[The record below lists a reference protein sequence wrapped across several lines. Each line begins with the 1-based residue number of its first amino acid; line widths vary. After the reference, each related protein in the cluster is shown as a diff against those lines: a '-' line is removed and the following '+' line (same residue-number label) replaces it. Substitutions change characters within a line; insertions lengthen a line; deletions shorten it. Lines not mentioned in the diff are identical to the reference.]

1 MARQVKPWL
10 VALLALTG
18 VRLVLAA
25 ILPLSPDEAYY
36 WVWSRHLQ
44 PGYLDHPPMVAIFIW
59 LGTALVGENALGVR
73 LLGPVTLF
81 IGSWMLARSTE
92 DLFPGRSAGPWAA
105 ALMNAT
111 LFAALGAVTMTPD
124 TPLLFFWVATLW
136 AVARA
141 HRGEDARWWLAA
153 GVFAGAALL
162 SKYTAALLGL
172 GLVLWLFLM
181 PEARRWLRHWQLWA
195 GGALAMALFAPVI
208 FWNAAHEWASFAK
221 QGGRTAE
228 GGAGQSLRW
237 LGELL
242 GGQVAL
248 VTPLVF
254 LFCVAGGFMAARQV
268 WRARDTGAGLLLAL
282 ILPGAAIFLWQ
293 ALGSRVQGNWP
304 AILYPSAAIAA
315 AALLPAA
322 WRRWRIPA
330 LALGFAMAGAA
341 YLQATAA
348 PIPLPRRQD
357 PTLARLGGWDGLAAD
372 LARAARREGAAFIAA
387 EEYGLASG
395 MAFRLPPELRV
406 VAMDPRWRFFALPKP
421 PENSAGLLIRS
432 ERRGE
437 GPPLWPGATP
447 VEGEAGRLIRAR
459 GGQQAEAYRLFRVT
473 TAPGLPPSAV
483 LPQARR

>member
-1 MARQVKPWL
+1 MNPWL
-10 VALLALTG
+10 AALLVLTG
-18 VRLVLAA
+18 LRLVLAA

-44 PGYLDHPPMVAIFIW
+44 PGYLDHPPMVAIFIRF
-59 LGTALVGENALGVR
+59 GTTLLGENALGVR
-73 LLGPVTLF
+73 LLGPVSLF
-81 IGSWMLARSTE
+81 IGSWMLARTAE
-92 DLFPGRSAGPWAA
+92 DLFPGRGAGPWAA

-141 HRGEDARWWLAA
+141 QRSGDAGWWLAA
-153 GVFAGAALL
+153 GVFAGGALL
-162 SKYTAALLGL
+162 SKYTAALLGF
-172 GLVLWLFLM
+172 GLVLWLVLL
-181 PEARRWLRHWQLWA
+181 PEARRWLMRWQLWA
-195 GGALAMALFAPVI
+195 GGVLAVALFAPVI
-208 FWNAAHEWASFAK
+208 FWNATHEWASFAK
-221 QGGRTAE
+221 QGGRTAA

-254 LFCVAGGFMAARQV
+254 LLCVAGTFMAARQV
-268 WRARDTGAGLLLAL
+268 WRARDAGAGLLLAL
-282 ILPGAAIFLWQ
+282 ILPGAAIFALQ

-315 AALLPAA
+315 AALLPAG
-322 WRRWRIPA
+322 WLRLRMPA

-348 PIPLPRRQD
+348 PLALPRRQD

-372 LARAARREGAAFIAA
+372 LARAAAREGVAFIAA

-395 MAFRLPPELRV
+395 IAFRLPPELRI
-406 VAMDPRWRFFALPKP
+406 VAMDPRWRFFTLPEA
-421 PENSAGLLIRS
+421 PENATGLLIRS
-432 ERRGE
+432 ERRGD
-437 GPPLWPGATP
+437 GPPLWPGATLI
-447 VEGEAGRLIRAR
+447 EGDAGRLIRTR
-459 GGQQAEAYRLFRVT
+459 QGQEAEAYRLFRVT
-473 TAPGLPPSAV
+473 TAPGQPPSAV
-483 LPQARR
+483 LPQPRR

>member
-1 MARQVKPWL
+1 VNPWL
-10 VALLALTG
+10 VALVALTLL
-18 VRLVLAA
+18 RLVLAA

-36 WVWSRHLQ
+36 WVWSRNLQ

-59 LGTALVGENALGVR
+59 LGTALLGDNALGVR
-73 LLGPVTLF
+73 LLGPVSLF
-81 IGSWMLARSTE
+81 AGSLMLARTTE
-92 DLFPGRSAGPWAA
+92 DIFPGRGAGPWAA

-141 HRGEDARWWLAA
+141 HRSGDASWWLVA
-153 GVFAGAALL
+153 GCFAGGALL
-162 SKYTAALLGL
+162 SKYTAALLGF
-172 GLVLWLFLM
+172 GLVLWLVLL
-181 PEARRWLRHWQLWA
+181 PEARRWLTRWQLWA
-195 GGALAMALFAPVI
+195 GGALAVALFAPVI

-221 QGGRTAE
+221 QGGRTAA

-254 LFCVAGGFMAARQV
+254 LLCVIGAFMAARQV
-268 WRARDTGAGLLLAL
+268 WRARDAGAGLLLAL

-304 AILYPSAAIAA
+304 AILYPNAAIAA
-315 AALLPAA
+315 AALLPVA
-322 WRRWRIPA
+322 WLRWRIPA

-348 PIPLPRRQD
+348 PLPLPRRQD

-372 LARAARREGAAFIAA
+372 LARAAAREGAGFIAA

-406 VAMDPRWRFFALPKP
+406 VAMDPRWRFFTLPKP
-421 PENSAGLLIRS
+421 PENAQGLLIRS
-432 ERRGE
+432 ERRGD

-447 VEGEAGRLIRAR
+447 IEGEAGRLIRAR
-459 GGQQAEAYRLFRVT
+459 GSQQAEAYRLFRVT
-473 TAPGLPPSAV
+473 SAPGQPPSAV
-483 LPQARR
+483 LPQPRR

>member
-1 MARQVKPWL
+1 VNPWL
-10 VALLALTG
+10 IALLALT
-18 VRLVLAA
+18 VLRLVLAA

-36 WVWSRHLQ
+36 WVWSRNLQ
-44 PGYLDHPPMVAIFIW
+44 GGYLDHPPMVAIFIW
-59 LGTALVGENALGVR
+59 LGTALLGDGALGVR
-73 LLGPVTLF
+73 VLGPVSLF
-81 IGSWMLARSTE
+81 IGSLMLARTAE
-92 DLFPGRSAGPWAA
+92 DLFPGRGAGPWAA

-141 HRGEDARWWLAA
+141 HCSGDARWWLAA
-153 GVFAGAALL
+153 GVFAGGALL
-162 SKYTAALLGL
+162 SKYTAVLLGF
-172 GLVLWLFLM
+172 GLVLWLVLL
-181 PEARRWLRHWQLWA
+181 PEARRWLMRWQLWV
-195 GGALAMALFAPVI
+195 GGALAVALFAPVI
-208 FWNAAHEWASFAK
+208 FWNATHEWASFAK
-221 QGGRTAE
+221 QGGRTAA

-254 LFCVAGGFMAARQV
+254 LLCVVGIALAARQV
-268 WRARDTGAGLLLAL
+268 WRQRDAGAGLLLAL

-315 AALLPAA
+315 AALLPTA
-322 WRRWRIPA
+322 WLRWRIPA

-372 LARAARREGAAFIAA
+372 LARAAAREGVAFIAA

-395 MAFRLPPELRV
+395 MAFRLPPELPV
-406 VAMDPRWRFFALPKP
+406 VAMDPRWRFFALPNP
-421 PENSAGLLIRS
+421 PENTGGLLIRS

-437 GPPLWPGATP
+437 GPPQWPGATP
-447 VEGEAGRLIRAR
+447 IEGEAGRLIRAR
-459 GGQQAEAYRLFRVT
+459 RGQQAEAYRLFRVT
-473 TAPGLPPSAV
+473 TALGQPPSAV
-483 LPQARR
+483 LPQPRR

>member
-1 MARQVKPWL
+1 VNPWL
-10 VALLALTG
+10 VALIALTAL
-18 VRLVLAA
+18 RLVLAA

-36 WVWSRHLQ
+36 WVWSRDMQ

-59 LGTALVGENALGVR
+59 LGTAMAGESALGVR
-73 LLGPVTLF
+73 LLGPVSLF
-81 IGSWMLARSTE
+81 IGSLMLARAAE
-92 DLFPGRSAGPWAA
+92 DLFPGRGAGPWAA

-141 HRGEDARWWLAA
+141 HRSGDARWWL
-153 GVFAGAALL
+153 VAGAVAGGALL

-172 GLVLWLFLM
+172 GLMIWLFLL
-181 PEARRWLRHWQLWA
+181 PEARRFLLRWQLWA
-195 GGALAMALFAPVI
+195 GGALALALFSPVM

-221 QGGRTAE
+221 QGGRTAS

-254 LFCVAGGFMAARQV
+254 LLCVAGGLMAARQV
-268 WRARDTGAGLLLAL
+268 LRGRDAGAALLLAL

-315 AALLPAA
+315 AALLPAG
-322 WRRWRIPA
+322 WLRLRIPA
-330 LALGFAMAGAA
+330 LVLGFAMAGAA

-348 PIPLPRRQD
+348 PLPLPRRQD

-372 LARAARREGAAFIAA
+372 VARAAAREGAAFIAA

-395 MAFRLPPELRV
+395 MAFRLPREMKV
-406 VAMDPRWRFFALPKP
+406 VAMDSRWRFFTLPSP
-421 PENSAGLLIRS
+421 PAPAQGLLIRS

-437 GPPLWPGATP
+437 GPPLWPGAVP
-447 VEGEAGRLIRAR
+447 IEGESGRLIRAR
-459 GGQQAEAYRLFRVT
+459 GGQEAEAYRLFRVR
-473 TAPGLPPSAV
+473 TAPGQPPSVV
-483 LPQARR
+483 LPRPLR